1 MSYRIVAQNSGASTG
16 VAKPTAVEALQAVRQ
31 LHGEGFYLKAIIN
44 DDGDAVPVEHLAEL
58 AEIEDQGS
66 Y

>member
-16 VAKPTAVEALQAVRQ
+16 VAKPTAIEALQAVRQ

-44 DDGDAVPVEHLAEL
+44 DDGDAVPVEYLEEL
-58 AEIEDQGS
+58 ADAENGS
-66 Y
+66 SC